1 MSDASDKLARTR
13 LAIIE
18 HVHRKKHPE
27 DYDRQGVKKAGERRP
42 LPSYEQ
48 GEPEP
53 AAYEPGISG
62 RTAQARRWLTSG
74 QRVIGAWWRHHPA
87 HLGVEL
93 ATPMLSSFAGRR
105 PVVYLGT
112 AALLGAVIVVARPWR
127 LISATGLIVAIL
139 KSSQLSSMVMSAMS
153 AASYGR
159 GGPPYDDGRP
169 YE

>member
-1 MSDASDKLARTR
+1 MTDAADKLARTR

-27 DYDRQGVKKAGERRP
+27 DYDR
-42 LPSYEQ
+42 S
-48 GEPEP
+48 GEPKRAPKDVRLDERGELRQAAREP
-53 AAYEPGISG
+53 RAPG
-62 RTAQARRWLTSG
+62 RTAAARRWYASG
-74 QRVIGAWWRHHPA
+74 QRAFGAWWRHHPA

-93 ATPMLSSFAGRR
+93 ATPMLSSFAARR

-112 AALLGAVIVVARPWR
+112 AAVLGAVIVVARPWR
-127 LISATGLIVAIL
+127 LISVTGLVVAIL

-153 AASYGR
+153 AADFDR
-159 GGPPYDDGRP
+159 GGRP